1 MGARSETKSKPAVVA
16 DQQKQCYE
24 LQLEGLSIRQIAER
38 TGMSV
43 ATVHRRISAQCE
55 TVVPALEP
63 TVPSVAEQVRA
74 RHLEQIKA
82 WLVKLNEQIDRDC
95 AVARN
100 VEVGTRLLER
110 EAKLLG
116 IDAPQQVEATVTQV
130 TQADL
135 ELQELL
141 REARAAS
148 ALEQEKLRTPDS

>member
-1 MGARSETKSKPAVVA
+1 
-16 DQQKQCYE
+16 
-24 LQLEGLSIRQIAER
+24 
-38 TGMSV
+38 
-43 ATVHRRISAQCE
+43 
-55 TVVPALEP
+55 
-63 TVPSVAEQVRA
+63 VAEQVRA

>member
-1 MGARSETKSKPAVVA
+1 MDTISPPPQVRTPAA
-16 DQQKQCYE
+16 DIAKQQAECYQ
-24 LQLEGLSIRQIAER
+24 LQLEGLSIRDIAKR
-38 TGMSV
+38 TGLSRG
-43 ATVHRRISAQCE
+43 TVQNRISAQC
-55 TVVPALEP
+55 TAIVQPL
-63 TVPSVAEQVRA
+63 AEQVRA
-74 RHLEQIKA
+74 RHLAQITA
-82 WLVKLNEQIDRDC
+82 WLAKLNAQINEGFAIPRC
-95 AVARN
+95 

-116 IDAPQQVEATVTQV
+116 IDAPQQIEATVTQV